1 MTNRAGQVVWR
12 AVNTAFDRTIALD
25 TIGGM
30 NVGFPGQYHDAESGL
45 YYNWHRYYDPLIGRY
60 TQSDPI
66 GLAGGINTY
75 AYASGNPISNVDPF
89 GLFDMVYEAN
99 TFVPAGSYQSNT
111 VGVNAVSDAMGTA
124 ASLAMSGGALG
135 LTRAAGAA
143 ACTPA
148 GRGVAASLL
157 QLLGQAQKGAGMPIP
172 PSLSSSVPTSAS
184 AIVNAIRQSTSSAN
198 LAARPVIVR
207 PTWPSGGG

>member
-1 MTNRAGQVVWR
+1 VLQDSAGGL
-12 AVNTAFDRTIALD
+12 NL
-25 TIGGM
+25 
-30 NVGFPGQYHDAESGL
+30 GFPGQYFDAESGL
-45 YYNWHRYYDPLIGRY
+45 WANWHRFYDASLGRY

-66 GLAGGINTY
+66 GLQGGINTY
-75 AYASGNPISNVDPF
+75 AYASGNPISNIDPY
-89 GLFDMVYEAN
+89 GLFDMVFEAN

-111 VGVNAVSDAMGTA
+111 VGVNAVNDAMGTA
-124 ASLAMSGGALG
+124 AALAMSGGALG

-157 QLLGQAQKGAGMPIP
+157 QLLGQGQKGAGMPIP

>member
-1 MTNRAGQVVWR
+1 MQTRLLPRPWYGEIAS
-12 AVNTAFDRTIALD
+12 DRL
-25 TIGGM
+25 
-30 NVGFPGQYHDAESGL
+30 
-45 YYNWHRYYDPLIGRY
+45 Y

-75 AYASGNPISNVDPF
+75 AYVGGNPISRVDPM
-89 GLFDMVYEAN
+89 GLFDMAYEAN

-124 ASLAMSGGALG
+124 ASLAMSGGGLG
-135 LTRAAGAA
+135 LARAGAAA

-148 GRGVAASLL
+148 GRGVAVPLL
-157 QLLGQAQKGAGMPIP
+157 QLLGQAQKSTGMSLP
-172 PSLSSSVPTSAS
+172 PSLNSSAPTSAS
-184 AIVNAIRQSTSSAN
+184 AIINAIRQSTSAAN